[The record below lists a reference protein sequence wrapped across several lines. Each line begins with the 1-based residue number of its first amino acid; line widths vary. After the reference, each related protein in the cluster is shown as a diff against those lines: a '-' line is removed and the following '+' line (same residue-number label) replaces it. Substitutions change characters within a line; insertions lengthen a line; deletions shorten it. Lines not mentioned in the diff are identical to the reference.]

1 MAESIAGRRQAM
13 ISLQPFYNMKI
24 GVVDLTAP
32 SAAVVPLEAD
42 RISKHLGG
50 ASMNRSL
57 LQEYG
62 DALVFGTGPLTG
74 SFAPASSL
82 MVATF
87 QSPLFER
94 ICHVP
99 FMLRTGP
106 EMKFSG
112 IDFLVIRGV
121 APELSLLYVNNG
133 SIRVVPAGN
142 LRNLSVSDVVAALK
156 RESLPAVSAIVTG
169 PAADRKI
176 PHAAASVGVTGSLDK
191 AGLASRM
198 AAKNLKGVVFAATGG
213 LPFRKDHPDQ
223 GKALMQRISSGQHGK
238 SGGFVSVVKSLEGG
252 KEAVKPLSG
261 LKTKHMACYHC
272 PAPCMSYVTFARHE
286 PSLLLLD
293 HSGWIA
299 LFRKMGNHIFPVLQS
314 CLQGGLDPG
323 GVARTLPEGGS
334 ITEWLLHLEKMLPET
349 GKDHPST
356 KYPDPPDVPVKH
368 HTLFGGGIAPIL
380 PGDLWEKRVGIAMI
394 LGVCPVFLLRFPQI
408 MDTDLLGF
416 ISREDVPLTNL
427 HESLMSS
434 INDII
439 ADG

>member
-1 MAESIAGRRQAM
+1 MAESDAGRRKNM
-13 ISLQPFYNMKI
+13 SPLQTFYNMKI

-112 IDFLVIRGV
+112 IDFLVIRGA
-121 APELSLLYVNNG
+121 APDPSVLYVSNG
-133 SIRVVPAGN
+133 SIRVIPAGH
-142 LRNLSVSDVVAALK
+142 LRNLSVSDVVTALK
-156 RESLPAVSAIVTG
+156 RESLPVRSAIVTG
-169 PAADRKI
+169 PAADREI

-198 AAKNLKGVVFAATGG
+198 AAKNLKGIVFAATGG
-213 LPFRKDHPDQ
+213 LAFRKDHPDM
-223 GKALMQRISSGQHGK
+223 GKALIQRISSGGHGK
-238 SGGFVSVVKSLEGG
+238 SGGFASVVKSLDGG
-252 KEAVKPLSG
+252 KEAVNPLRG

-272 PAPCMSYVTFARHE
+272 PSPCQLYVTFARNE

-293 HSGWIA
+293 HIGWIA
-299 LFRKMGNHIFPVLQS
+299 LSRKMGKHIFPVLQS
-314 CLQGGLDPG
+314 CLQGGLDPA

-334 ITEWLLHLEKMLPET
+334 ITEWLLHLEKMLPEA
-349 GKDHPST
+349 GKDHLST
-356 KYPDPPDVPVKH
+356 KSPDPPEIPVKNH
-368 HTLFGGGIAPIL
+368 DLFGGGIAPL
-380 PGDLWEKRVGIAMI
+380 PPVDAWEKRVGIAMI
-394 LGVCPVFLLRFPQI
+394 LGVCPIFLLRFPQI
-408 MDTDLLGF
+408 TDADLLGF
-416 ISREDVPLTNL
+416 ISREDVPLTTL

-434 INDII
+434 INAVA
-439 ADG
+439 AD

>member
-1 MAESIAGRRQAM
+1 M
-13 ISLQPFYNMKI
+13 ISLQQFYNMKI

-32 SAAVVPLEAD
+32 YAAVVPLEAN
-42 RISKHLGG
+42 RISTHIGG
-50 ASMNRSL
+50 ASMNRSI

-112 IDFLVIRGV
+112 IDFLVIRGA
-121 APELSLLYVNNG
+121 APELSVLYVNHGNIG
-133 SIRVVPAGN
+133 VIPAGH
-142 LRNLSVSDVVAALK
+142 LRNLSVPDVIGTLK
-156 RESLPAVSAIVTG
+156 RESLPVGSAIVTG

-198 AAKNLKGVVFAATGG
+198 AAKNLKGIVFAATGG

-223 GKALMQRISSGQHGK
+223 GKALIQRISSGQHGK
-238 SGGFVSVVKSLEGG
+238 AGGFVSMLKSLDGG
-252 KEAVKPLSG
+252 KEAAKPLRG
-261 LKTKHMACYHC
+261 LKTKPMACYHC

-286 PSLLLLD
+286 PALLLLD
-293 HSGWIA
+293 HSGWMA
-299 LFRKMGNHIFPVLQS
+299 LFRKMGKHIFPVLQS
-314 CLQGGLDPG
+314 CIQGGLDPE

-334 ITEWLLHLEKMLPET
+334 ITEWLLHLEKMLPEA
-349 GKDHPST
+349 GKDGIST
-356 KYPDPPDVPVKH
+356 PHPDPPDIHDKNYA
-368 HTLFGGGIAPIL
+368 LFGGGIAPL
-380 PGDLWEKRVGIAMI
+380 LSGDLWDKRVGLAMI
-394 LGVCPVFLLRFPQI
+394 LGVCPIFLLRFPQI
-408 MDTDLLGF
+408 TDTDLLGF
-416 ISREDVPLTNL
+416 ISREEVSLANL
-427 HESLMSS
+427 HENLLSS
-434 INDII
+434 VNDII
-439 ADG
+439 SDG